1 MDFVR
6 CCLFYSYSHKTGN
19 SRKSEDS
26 SYELS
31 LEITASG
38 NAQNLI
44 AGSSIYSAITESD
57 ARLGGAVSLSYYG
70 GDVEKVKLTY
80 EIGESYISNEGSKYA
95 ENCVDMQGIKRYN
108 IFRYF
113 EELNMLLP
121 VATEFDEENN
131 TLFAETDEL
140 GTYCVLDMEVLLQT
154 FGVNPDGSKTEQVEM
169 QMYAGVN
176 DGYNI
181 CFIIDIR
188 KGVITDEPLENIK
201 NEIIAF
207 MSNAEDNNK
216 RIGITICVQANSDLG
231 EDSQSCEYVGYYTSS
246 EELKIA
252 LDEINL
258 VNYVGTEDKADV
270 DFNCLVVSDGVKMMS
285 YQSRGTNNYIFDIY
299 SISYS
304 FFNRSGFA
312 ENEQAIIEKNA
323 TSTGVNISFI
333 SNERKS
339 GSYQTEIPKATG
351 GLMIEGFT
359 DFGKIAYNHV
369 FEEPLVDV
377 EKFNAIL
384 ATGYQQVEL
393 DEKLNAYNG
402 SDTDKDTLTDWVEV
416 GGDQWIEM
424 GLFSY
429 DEYNNVVLPTVGQCI
444 DALGD
449 VPFYVEGALA
459 ENDFKGSFLNM
470 RVMPISSDPTQEDSD
485 EDGYSDAIDFLPL
498 CYDNPISVPDN
509 QISMISVGRGKF
521 LTISDFS
528 DSSASLTTSEY
539 KWTKENVCEFAEFDK
554 DNLYSTFIFKRYKNA
569 YKICSVLNE
578 NLVLT
583 VENNSVIMDIDKG
596 LVNQYWFIVPHSIGS
611 FAFVSINTD
620 GSYVNLLCENNSV
633 ISTNPINTNGFSND
647 KQFIVIERNIAI
659 INQRLKLLDEH
670 DKEFLTSPKW
680 MAFLGKYVDYNKDY
694 SNDSY
699 YIEEILAET
708 LEERLSIV
716 LGLKMSQGTFQVY
729 SLLPNCDACS
739 LSMLLMDYQL
749 SKNGYSIADFL
760 ASAVNQQNAIIEA
773 LMCCFAEYEVYEIMP
788 YDRDGNVKYSFN
800 ISREDF
806 KGFRYDSFD
815 YKSYGEL
822 CNSKAKEISR
832 IEAKQRIFD
841 NDPSFMEFCK
851 SHPELSDTKKCDAF
865 IDAFVNKNAWAD
877 GFTTQT
883 LPRGTTLYQYVDKGQ
898 NYIGKWLTTEK
909 FDNVSDVRNGL
920 ALTEQFKA
928 KPCVRVEYVIT
939 ETCIFNVGV
948 VGEQVGIWE
957 RNYYPGGASQ
967 YQFLNNLQTNPN
979 FEIEKYFKIVSQ
991 TIIGN

>member
-1 MDFVR
+1 
-6 CCLFYSYSHKTGN
+6 
-19 SRKSEDS
+19 
-26 SYELS
+26 
-31 LEITASG
+31 
-38 NAQNLI
+38 
-44 AGSSIYSAITESD
+44 
-57 ARLGGAVSLSYYG
+57 
-70 GDVEKVKLTY
+70 
-80 EIGESYISNEGSKYA
+80 
-95 ENCVDMQGIKRYN
+95 
-108 IFRYF
+108 
-113 EELNMLLP
+113 MLLP

-154 FGVNPDGSKTEQVEM
+154 FGVNPDGSQTEQVEM

-188 KGVITDEPLENIK
+188 KDVITDEQLENIK

-207 MSNAEDNNK
+207 MSNAVTNGK
-216 RIGITICVQANSDLG
+216 LIGVTICVQNYTDFSNNKSSAELLG
-231 EDSQSCEYVGYYTSS
+231 HYSTVK
-246 EELKIA
+246 ELTAALKEVKLDNKYDDNDFVRCCITDGIA
-252 LDEINL
+252 LL
-258 VNYVGTEDKADV
+258 
-270 DFNCLVVSDGVKMMS
+270 S
-285 YQSRGTNNYIFDIY
+285 YQSRGTNNYVFDIF
-299 SISYS
+299 SQTDCI
-304 FFNRSGFA
+304 FNRTKFD
-312 ENEQAIIEKNA
+312 EIERNAI
-323 TSTGVNISFI
+323 STGVNISFI
-333 SNERKS
+333 TDNRKID
-339 GSYQTEIPKATG
+339 SYQTEIPEETKGVVLNSLSNFA
-351 GLMIEGFT
+351 
-359 DFGKIAYNHV
+359 KKAYNHV
-369 FEEPLVDV
+369 FEEPLVEFDG
-377 EKFNAIL
+377 FSAIL
-384 ATGYQQVEL
+384 ATGYQTVEFK
-393 DEKLNAYNG
+393 EELNSFNG
-402 SDTDKDTLTDWVEV
+402 CHFDDDNITDWVEV

-429 DEYNNVVLPTVGQCI
+429 DEYNNVALPTVGQCI
-444 DALGD
+444 DALCD

-485 EDGYSDAIDFLPL
+485 GDGYSDAIDFLPL

-939 ETCIFNVGV
+939 ETCNFNVGV

>member
-1 MDFVR
+1 
-6 CCLFYSYSHKTGN
+6 
-19 SRKSEDS
+19 
-26 SYELS
+26 
-31 LEITASG
+31 
-38 NAQNLI
+38 
-44 AGSSIYSAITESD
+44 
-57 ARLGGAVSLSYYG
+57 
-70 GDVEKVKLTY
+70 
-80 EIGESYISNEGSKYA
+80 
-95 ENCVDMQGIKRYN
+95 
-108 IFRYF
+108 
-113 EELNMLLP
+113 MLLP

-154 FGVNPDGSKTEQVEM
+154 FGVNPDGSQTEQVEM

-188 KGVITDEPLENIK
+188 KDVITDEQLENIK

-207 MSNAEDNNK
+207 MSNAVTNGK
-216 RIGITICVQANSDLG
+216 LIGVTICVQNYTDFSNNKSSAELLG
-231 EDSQSCEYVGYYTSS
+231 HYSTVK
-246 EELKIA
+246 ELTAALKEVKLDNKYDDNDFVRCCITDGIA
-252 LDEINL
+252 LL
-258 VNYVGTEDKADV
+258 
-270 DFNCLVVSDGVKMMS
+270 S
-285 YQSRGTNNYIFDIY
+285 YQSRGTNNYVFDIF
-299 SISYS
+299 SQTDCI
-304 FFNRSGFA
+304 FNRTKFD
-312 ENEQAIIEKNA
+312 EIERNAI
-323 TSTGVNISFI
+323 STGVNISFI
-333 SNERKS
+333 TDNRKID
-339 GSYQTEIPKATG
+339 SYQTEIPEETKGVVLNSLSNFA
-351 GLMIEGFT
+351 
-359 DFGKIAYNHV
+359 KKAYNHV
-369 FEEPLVDV
+369 FEEPLVEFDG
-377 EKFNAIL
+377 FSAIL
-384 ATGYQQVEL
+384 ATGYQTVEFK
-393 DEKLNAYNG
+393 EELNSFNG
-402 SDTDKDTLTDWVEV
+402 CHFDDDNITDWVEV

-429 DEYNNVVLPTVGQCI
+429 DEYNNVALPTVGQCI
-444 DALGD
+444 DALCD

-485 EDGYSDAIDFLPL
+485 GDGYSDAIDFLPL

-699 YIEEILAET
+699 YIKEILAET

-760 ASAVNQQNAIIEA
+760 ASAVNQQNAIIKA

-822 CNSKAKEISR
+822 RNSKAKEISR

-898 NYIGKWLTTEK
+898 NYIGKWFTTEK

-939 ETCIFNVGV
+939 ETCNFNVGV